1 MDRPNVFTI
10 PAGVSFLDTLVAA
23 LLDGRLVPG
32 FRADD
37 PFALADTTIYLP
49 TRRAART
56 IREHFLAHHDR
67 PVLLPRIR
75 TLGDI
80 DEDGAG
86 LLDAGPIDL
95 PDAVPAMERQLVL
108 TALVLK
114 WSGALV
120 RAAAGLP
127 DEELLVPSSPADA
140 ARLAASLSQLID
152 QVGTSRP
159 AWAALFKE
167 SERPEQSRFW
177 DITLEFLKIAT
188 AFWPAHLAERGLID
202 PGARRDQLIRAEAE
216 RLKTSGA
223 PAPVIAAGS
232 TGSVPAT
239 ADLLAAIAALPNGAV
254 VLPGLDQ
261 ALDSETWDAIGS
273 DGRDPA
279 GAGHP
284 QFGLKA
290 LIERLNVQRDEIVS
304 LAEPSPS
311 LAQRACFVSESMRPA
326 RAPIG
331 WSERSATITDDG
343 RAALDRVGL
352 IEAANEREEA
362 LAVGILLRGAV
373 ETDGKVA
380 ALVTPDRGLARRVA
394 VELKRW
400 AIDVDDSAGEPLSR
414 TPPGVLARLTAETAL
429 TGAPAEALMA
439 LAKHPLAATGL
450 RRDQARR
457 AAGCLERA
465 ILRGPRLKP
474 GLAALNRALEE
485 RAATRWTDT
494 DDEAG
499 RRTTRAER
507 GLTRAQWAEAKE
519 LAANL
524 REALRPLEALA
535 ESDDRVPLAD
545 LIEAH
550 RTAVEAV
557 AGQGDG
563 GAGGLYD
570 GEAGEAL
577 ALAFDDIRANAPS
590 GPAILPRDYPGL
602 FTALI
607 ERVTVRRRGGLDP
620 RVHIWGALE
629 ARLQRADSV
638 VLSGLNEGTWPA
650 QTRLDP
656 LLSRPMREALDL
668 EPPERRI
675 GLAAH
680 DFAQALGHE
689 EVWLTRA
696 NRVDGEPRVA
706 SRWLRRLT
714 AYAGDTLTN
723 GMCTRGD
730 AILAWARRLD
740 RPVAPDRPQRPRPSP
755 LLDLRP
761 KSLPAT
767 RIETLIRDPYA
778 IYAEYVLRLRPFEPL
793 AKLPDAR
800 ERGTLIH
807 DILEAFVRERPHG
820 PFDAAAA
827 ARLIEIGRDAFARYA
842 DFPEVAALWWP
853 RFEKVA
859 RWFVEI
865 EAGRDDI
872 AERHVEGKGA
882 LAIAGGFELSAR
894 ADRLDRLVDDSLA
907 ILDYKTGA
915 PPSMKMVR
923 TLSPQLPL
931 EALIARAGGFEGLPA
946 AAPSQLIYY
955 RLSGRGAGGEHHDR
969 SEVPATRGKP
979 GVSLAEIM
987 AVTEQRLAALVAA
1000 FARPDAQYISRRIP
1014 ERGRTFVGDYDHL
1027 ARVAEW
1033 TTTEEEDDEGPPQ
1046 P

>member
-10 PAGVSFLDTLVAA
+10 PAGVPFLDTLVAA
-23 LLDGRLVPG
+23 LLDGRLAPG
-32 FRADD
+32 FKADD
-37 PFALADTTIYLP
+37 PFALADVTIYLP
-49 TRRAART
+49 TRRAARS
-56 IREHFLAHHDR
+56 IREHFLARRGR
-67 PVLLPRIR
+67 PLFLPRIR

-80 DEDGAG
+80 DEEGAG
-86 LLDAGPIDL
+86 LLDAAAIDL
-95 PDAVPAMERQLVL
+95 PDAVPVMERQLVL
-108 TALVLK
+108 TELVLK

-152 QVGTSRP
+152 QVGTSEP
-159 AWAALFKE
+159 AWSALFKE

-188 AFWPAHLAERGLID
+188 SFWPAHLAERGLID
-202 PGARRDQLIRAEAE
+202 PGVRRDLLIRAEAE
-216 RLKTSGA
+216 RLNANGA

-239 ADLLAAIAALPNGAV
+239 ADLLAAIAARPNGAV

-261 ALDSETWDAIGS
+261 TLDPTTWDAIGS

-290 LIERLNVQRDEIVS
+290 LIERLKVKRDAVVS
-304 LAEPSPS
+304 LAEPSET
-311 LAQRACFVSESMRPA
+311 LIERGRFVSESMRPA

-331 WSERSATITDDG
+331 WGERSAVNAGDG
-343 RAALDRVGL
+343 REALDRVGL

-362 LAVGILLRGAV
+362 LAVAVLLRGAV

-380 ALVTPDRGLARRVA
+380 ALVTPDRGMARRVA
-394 VELKRW
+394 VELRRW

-429 TGAPAEALMA
+429 TGAPAETLMA
-439 LAKHPLAATGL
+439 LAKHPLAAAGL

-457 AAGCLERA
+457 AAGSLERA
-465 ILRGPRLKP
+465 VLRGPRLKP

-485 RAATRWTDT
+485 RAATRWADA
-494 DDEAG
+494 DDKAN

-507 GLTRAQWAEAKE
+507 GLTRSQWAEARV

-524 REALRPLEALA
+524 RDALRPFEALA
-535 ESDDRVPLAD
+535 DNDGRVPLAE

-550 RTAVEAV
+550 QTAMEAV
-557 AGQGDG
+557 ARQGEG
-563 GAGGLYD
+563 GAGDLYD

-577 ALAFDDIRANAPS
+577 ALAFDDIRANAGS

-607 ERVTVRRRGGLDP
+607 ERVTVRRRRDFDP

-629 ARLQRADSV
+629 ARLQHVDCV

-696 NRVDGEPRVA
+696 NREDGEPRVA

-714 AYAGDTLTN
+714 AYAGDRLT
-723 GMCTRGD
+723 MDMRARGD
-730 AILAWARRLD
+730 DILAWVRQLD
-740 RPVAPDRPQRPRPSP
+740 RPLALDRPQRPRPSP
-755 LLDLRP
+755 PLSLRP

-778 IYAEYVLRLRPFEPL
+778 IYAEYVLRLRPFEEL

-807 DILEAFVRERPHG
+807 DILETFVRDRPHG

-827 ARLIEIGRDAFARYA
+827 ARLVEIGRDAFARYA
-842 DFPEVAALWWP
+842 DFPEVEALWWP

-859 RWFVEI
+859 RWFVET

-872 AERHVEGKGA
+872 AERHVEGKGG
-882 LAIAGGFELSAR
+882 LAIADGFELSAR
-894 ADRLDRLVDDSLA
+894 ADRLDRLADDSLA

-946 AAPSQLIYY
+946 TEPSQLIYY
-955 RLSGRGAGGEHHDR
+955 RLSGRGAGGERFDR
-969 SEVPATRGKP
+969 SEVQATRGKP
-979 GVSLAEIM
+979 GVSLAEIIE
-987 AVTEQRLAALVAA
+987 VTEQRLSALVAA
-1000 FARPDAQYISRRIP
+1000 FTRPDAQYISRRIP
-1014 ERGRTFVGDYDHL
+1014 ERGRAFVGDYDHL

-1033 TTTEEEDDEGPPQ
+1033 TTTEEEDDEGPLQ